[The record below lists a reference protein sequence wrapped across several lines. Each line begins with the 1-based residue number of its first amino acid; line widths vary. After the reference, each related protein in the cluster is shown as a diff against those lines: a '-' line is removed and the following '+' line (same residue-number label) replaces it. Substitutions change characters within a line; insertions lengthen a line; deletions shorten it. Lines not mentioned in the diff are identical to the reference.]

1 MTDPLKKLAHDMKSV
16 RLTEPEKTALRGDL
30 LHFMKEN
37 PATQQAPRRVEDPS
51 EDQGSW
57 LGSFLMFLV
66 PRPMPVLAAMMVI
79 AVSGGGISF
88 AAEGSLPGDLLYPVK
103 VSINEEV
110 TALFKV
116 SQADKLQWEIKRSER
131 RLAEADIL
139 KQRGTLN
146 DSAMARLSEGIE
158 SHDASI
164 ERLENKLQMNGQD
177 EVLLALQT
185 EYEAKLNLYQ
195 DVLFEVLT
203 STSAPVAV
211 VTPPPA
217 GFEEAIPTFDSGSK
231 ETVHIPVVRPTPT
244 VAPVVTP
251 VVAPVVTPTYTT
263 VEALVADQTETT
275 FTDFVRDFRQPQPVQ
290 PIQPIQPIQPV
301 QPAQPEFFN
310 EAEAN
315 MDRASNKI
323 MEADQA
329 ISKVASATG
338 YDPLSDAQNR
348 LKNARTAYNEGE
360 SLFYGDQAYRKAYNA
375 FDTAYELAE
384 QARALADRALQSF
397 NATPIPKPEPIPV
410 PIDPQLAWADKAKSQ
425 MTTAADTY
433 EEISN
438 YVNDLIQRWG
448 RDPFLSVSNRLSSAK
463 DALNKGYDAYNRAA
477 YLDAYNSFAESYS
490 LIDQA
495 TSDAINIEDNL
506 ESDQRADEAASLQ
519 ARTMMETT
527 LNRFMEVSLY
537 VEKIAGTTNSEA
549 IAVPL
554 EMLEKARSIY
564 DDGNVLFERGDYVG
578 AYNQFKQSF
587 LLLDDAEAEAT
598 RVFTESQVMLTPL
611 SPDLECSTKNGDPTE
626 CVR

>member
-16 RLTEPEKTALRGDL
+16 RLTEPEKTAMRGDL

-37 PATQQAPRRVEDPS
+37 PATQQATRKVEDPS

-57 LGSFLMFLV
+57 MGSFLMFLV

-103 VSINEEV
+103 VSVNEEI

-164 ERLENKLQMNGQD
+164 ERLENKLQMSGQD

-195 DVLFEVLT
+195 NILFEVLT
-203 STSAPVAV
+203 STN
-211 VTPPPA
+211 TPPPA
-217 GFEEAIPTFDSGSK
+217 GFEEAIPTFDSGS
-231 ETVHIPVVRPTPT
+231 EVAVHIPVVRPVPI
-244 VAPVVTP
+244 A
-251 VVAPVVTPTYTT
+251 TPTYTT
-263 VEALVADQTETT
+263 VEALAADQTETA
-275 FTDFVRDFRQPQPVQ
+275 FTDFVREFRQPQPV
-290 PIQPIQPIQPV
+290 QPV

-323 MEADQA
+323 TEADQT
-329 ISKVASATG
+329 ISKVALTTG

-360 SLFYGDQAYRKAYNA
+360 SLFYGDQSYRKAYNA

-384 QARALADRALQSF
+384 HARALADHALQSF
-397 NATPIPKPEPIPV
+397 NAMPTPKPEPIPV
-410 PIDPQLAWADKAKSQ
+410 PIDPQLAWANEAKSQ
-425 MTTAADTY
+425 MITATATY
-433 EEISN
+433 EEITN
-438 YVNDLIQRWG
+438 YVNDLIQRWE
-448 RDPFLSVSNRLSSAK
+448 RDSFLSVSNRLSSAK

-477 YLDAYNSFAESYS
+477 YLDAYNSFSESYS
-490 LIDQA
+490 LTDQA
-495 TSDAINIEDNL
+495 TRDAINIEANL
-506 ESDQRADEAASLQ
+506 VADQKANEAASLQ

-527 LNRFMEVSLY
+527 LNRFTEVSLY
-537 VEKIAGTTNSEA
+537 IEKVSATTGNKA
-549 IAVPL
+549 MAVPL

-578 AYNQFKQSF
+578 AYDQFKQSF
-587 LLLDDAEAEAT
+587 LLLDEVEAEAT
-598 RVFTESQVMLTPL
+598 RILTESQAMPTPL
-611 SPDLECSTKNGDPTE
+611 SPDLECKDKNGEPTE

>member
-16 RLTEPEKTALRGDL
+16 RLTEPEKTAMRGDL

-37 PATQQAPRRVEDPS
+37 PATQQATRKVEDPS

-57 LGSFLMFLV
+57 MGSFLMFLV

-103 VSINEEV
+103 VSVNEEI

-164 ERLENKLQMNGQD
+164 ERLENKLQMSGQD

-195 DVLFEVLT
+195 NILFEVLT
-203 STSAPVAV
+203 STN
-211 VTPPPA
+211 TPPPA
-217 GFEEAIPTFDSGSK
+217 GFEEAIPTFDSGS
-231 ETVHIPVVRPTPT
+231 EVAVHIPVVRPVPI
-244 VAPVVTP
+244 A
-251 VVAPVVTPTYTT
+251 TPTYTT
-263 VEALVADQTETT
+263 VEALAADQTETA
-275 FTDFVRDFRQPQPVQ
+275 FTDFVREFRQPQPV
-290 PIQPIQPIQPV
+290 QPV

-323 MEADQA
+323 TEADQT
-329 ISKVASATG
+329 ISKVALTTG
-338 YDPLSDAQNR
+338 YDPLYDAQNR

-360 SLFYGDQAYRKAYNA
+360 SLFYGDQSYRKAYNA

-384 QARALADRALQSF
+384 HARALADHALQSF
-397 NATPIPKPEPIPV
+397 NAMPTPKPEPIPV
-410 PIDPQLAWADKAKSQ
+410 PIDPQLAWANEAKSQ
-425 MTTAADTY
+425 MITATATY
-433 EEISN
+433 EEITN
-438 YVNDLIQRWG
+438 YVNDLIQRWE
-448 RDPFLSVSNRLSSAK
+448 RDSFLSVSNRLSSAK

-477 YLDAYNSFAESYS
+477 YLDAYNSFSESYS
-490 LIDQA
+490 LTDQA
-495 TSDAINIEDNL
+495 TRDAINIEANL
-506 ESDQRADEAASLQ
+506 VADQKANEAASLQ

-527 LNRFMEVSLY
+527 LNRFTEVSLY
-537 VEKIAGTTNSEA
+537 IEKVSATTGNKA
-549 IAVPL
+549 MAVPL

-578 AYNQFKQSF
+578 AYDQFKQSF
-587 LLLDDAEAEAT
+587 LLLDEVEAEAT
-598 RVFTESQVMLTPL
+598 RILTESQAMPTPL
-611 SPDLECSTKNGDPTE
+611 SPDLECKDKNGEPTE